1 MKRTREHMENGSNTE
16 ENPPAN
22 SPVESEDGS
31 GDHSNHSD
39 SDYSDND
46 YSDNS
51 DNTNSMDDFIVDDD
65 IEEDSWFFDDE
76 GNKKPINDE
85 TRKEAE
91 EELKKVID
99 DIRKP
104 KIILDPVPMYNH
116 NWKNTNPSNPLPED
130 IKGAKA
136 YVKWIIENK
145 LGPNTTLEDY
155 LKFLEKEEQNA
166 VDNFIA
172 RKKRKLN
179 DGTTDDKK

>member
-1 MKRTREHMENGSNTE
+1 MKRTREQMEKDDLKEDTRE
-16 ENPPAN
+16 N
-22 SPVESEDGS
+22 SPVEEYDASGS
-31 GDHSNHSD
+31 NSDTVSSD
-39 SDYSDND
+39 SD
-46 YSDNS
+46 
-51 DNTNSMDDFIVDDD
+51 SMDDFIVDDEL
-65 IEEDSWFFDDE
+65 EEDSYFFDDE

-91 EELKKVID
+91 EEFKKIIE
-99 DIRKP
+99 DIKKP
-104 KIILDPVPMYNH
+104 KIVLDPVPMYNH

-130 IKGAKA
+130 IKGEKE

-179 DGTTDDKK
+179 DGTIDKK